1 MKNLLYAC
9 SIVLLLCQAGIAQE
23 PTLKSVD
30 SNSDGKVTVA
40 EFKAYAGQRIG
51 GFDKMDDFIGK
62 VDADG
67 NGEISEAEFGN
78 RRQIFQSM
86 AGGGQEQAKAKEG
99 PLVVGDSAADFD
111 LQGID
116 GKIKLSER
124 FGDDGK
130 PVVVVFSRA
139 NW

>member
-9 SIVLLLCQAGIAQE
+9 SIVLLLCQSGIAQE

-40 EFKAYAGQRIG
+40 EFKAYAGQVIR
-51 GFDKMDDFIGK
+51 GFDKMDDFIAK

-67 NGEISEAEFGN
+67 NGEISETEFAK
-78 RRQIFQSM
+78 RREIFGSM
-86 AGGGQEQAKAKEG
+86 TSGDQEKAKEG
-99 PLVVGDSAADFD
+99 PLVAGDMATDFE

-116 GKIKLSER
+116 GKVKLFER